1 MKKIVKFLRENPVQ
15 YLATTGLD
23 GKPKVRPFQ
32 FMLEN
37 EGKLYFCTSNK
48 KKVYEEL
55 KKNPYI
61 ELSISSPNFA
71 WIRING
77 KVVFDKS
84 LELKNKIIESSP
96 LVKSIYHSAN
106 NPDFEIFYINEGMA
120 EINDFSI
127 NPPYIIKL

>member
-55 KKNPYI
+55 KKKPLYRVINI
-61 ELSISSPNFA
+61 ISKFCLDQN
-71 WIRING
+71 
-77 KVVFDKS
+77 
-84 LELKNKIIESSP
+84 
-96 LVKSIYHSAN
+96 
-106 NPDFEIFYINEGMA
+106 
-120 EINDFSI
+120 
-127 NPPYIIKL
+127 